1 METPIKFHRSTLAVV
16 VSALIAGHA
25 VADEDVTQLETMTVL
40 GETYRNTATKTSL
53 EPEETPQAI
62 TIITKD
68 EMDLRGV
75 STVSEALRYSSGVN
89 TELRGGAVTRLDL
102 FNIRGFINYT
112 NFYDGLPLLF
122 NGWNLQPQIDAA
134 AVEQVEVF
142 KGPTSVLYGNIPP
155 GGMVNI
161 IAKTPQ
167 SEPANTVSVS
177 TGTNSL
183 KEVNFD
189 TTGQIGDSN
198 VNYRIVGMAKQRDG
212 QAETSEDERY
222 LIAPSFDWQATDNTL
237 VNVNVYYQNDPSAG
251 IYTTVPAAG
260 SVLDNPLGSLS
271 PDTYLGDK
279 NWNTYEREVLMVG
292 YKILHDFNNNWQF
305 LQNARYM
312 TADSYQ
318 ENTYNS
324 PLAADNRTIGRN
336 AYLTDEDS
344 TSFVIDNQL
353 SGYVAHGNFE
363 HNLLLGLD
371 YQYLDS
377 DVKYKDTLGYSL
389 TQDIFNPNHNQID
402 RDALKFAY
410 QQALD
415 IKTKQ
420 LGVYFQD
427 QLRYNNLVMIA
438 GLRWDKYE
446 SDTNTVSDYLGTVT
460 PSKEKLDENN
470 VSFRVGALYEL
481 DFGLSP
487 YLTYSESFEP
497 IAGADASGKA
507 FDPSTGH
514 QWELGFKYA
523 PLGGDVSGN
532 LALFHITKKNAILT
546 DPNNPYAP
554 QYQAGEVVSQGAELE
569 AKWQATPQADLTLNY
584 TYINMEIKEDSY
596 YHQEGKTPVWVPEQ
610 TTSLWANYY
619 YEGTLTGLRTSAGVR
634 YVGKTEMDAQNSD
647 QVPDYTLVDLAASY
661 DLSAASQSLDGASVT
676 LSASNIFD
684 EEYYSCYDKNNCWFG
699 AERSI
704 EAKLEYKF

>member
-222 LIAPSFDWQATDNTL
+222 LIAPSFDWQATNNTL

-279 NWNTYEREVLMVG
+279 NWNTYEREVLMIG

-610 TTSLWANYY
+610 TASLWANYY

>member
-279 NWNTYEREVLMVG
+279 NWNTYEREVLMIG

-427 QLRYNNLVMIA
+427 QLRYKNLVMIA

-610 TTSLWANYY
+610 TASLWANYY

>member
-198 VNYRIVGMAKQRDG
+198 VNYHIVGMAKQRDG

-279 NWNTYEREVLMVG
+279 NWNTYEREVLMIG

-410 QQALD
+410 QQTLD

-569 AKWQATPQADLTLNY
+569 AKWQAAPQADLTLNY

-610 TTSLWANYY
+610 TASLWANYY

>member
-1 METPIKFHRSTLAVV
+1 MYKR
-16 VSALIAGHA
+16 
-25 VADEDVTQLETMTVL
+25 Q
-40 GETYRNTATKTSL
+40 
-53 EPEETPQAI
+53 
-62 TIITKD
+62 
-68 EMDLRGV
+68 
-75 STVSEALRYSSGVN
+75 
-89 TELRGGAVTRLDL
+89 
-102 FNIRGFINYT
+102 
-112 NFYDGLPLLF
+112 
-122 NGWNLQPQIDAA
+122 
-134 AVEQVEVF
+134 
-142 KGPTSVLYGNIPP
+142 
-155 GGMVNI
+155 
-161 IAKTPQ
+161 
-167 SEPANTVSVS
+167 
-177 TGTNSL
+177 
-183 KEVNFD
+183 
-189 TTGQIGDSN
+189 
-198 VNYRIVGMAKQRDG
+198 
-212 QAETSEDERY
+212 
-222 LIAPSFDWQATDNTL
+222 
-237 VNVNVYYQNDPSAG
+237 
-251 IYTTVPAAG
+251 
-260 SVLDNPLGSLS
+260 GSLS

-336 AYLTDEDS
+336 AYLTDEES

-363 HNLLLGLD
+363 HNLLFGLD

-402 RDALKFAY
+402 RDGLKFAY

-460 PSKEKLDENN
+460 PSKEKLDESNI
-470 VSFRVGALYEL
+470 SFRVGALYEL

-507 FDPSTGH
+507 FDPSSGH

-610 TTSLWANYY
+610 TASLWANYY

>member
-251 IYTTVPAAG
+251 IYTTVSAAG

-279 NWNTYEREVLMVG
+279 NWNTYEREVLMIG

-610 TTSLWANYY
+610 TASLWANYY

>member
-40 GETYRNTATKTSL
+40 GKTYRNTATKTSL

-251 IYTTVPAAG
+251 IYTTVPVAG

-279 NWNTYEREVLMVG
+279 NWNTYEREVLMIG

-389 TQDIFNPNHNQID
+389 TQYIFNPNHNQID

-610 TTSLWANYY
+610 TASLWANYY

>member
-222 LIAPSFDWQATDNTL
+222 LIAPSFDWQATDKTL

-279 NWNTYEREVLMVG
+279 NWNTYEREVLMIG

-438 GLRWDKYE
+438 GFRWDKYE

-610 TTSLWANYY
+610 TASLWANYY

>member
-189 TTGQIGDSN
+189 TTGQIGDSH

-279 NWNTYEREVLMVG
+279 NWNTYEREVLMIG

-584 TYINMEIKEDSY
+584 TYINLEIKEDSY

-610 TTSLWANYY
+610 TASLWANYY

>member
-260 SVLDNPLGSLS
+260 SVLDNPFGSLS

-279 NWNTYEREVLMVG
+279 NWNTYEREVLMIG

-610 TTSLWANYY
+610 TASLWANYY

>member
-161 IAKTPQ
+161 IAKIPQ

-532 LALFHITKKNAILT
+532 LSLFHITKKNAILT

-610 TTSLWANYY
+610 TASLWANYY
-619 YEGTLTGLRTSAGVR
+619 YESTLTGLRTSAGVR

>member
-260 SVLDNPLGSLS
+260 SVLGNPLGSLS
-271 PDTYLGDK
+271 PNTYLGDK

-353 SGYVAHGNFE
+353 SGFVAHGNLE

-389 TQDIFNPNHNQID
+389 TQDIFNPNHYQID

-427 QLRYNNLVMIA
+427 QLRYRNLVMIA

-470 VSFRVGALYEL
+470 ISFRVGALYEL

-584 TYINMEIKEDSY
+584 TYIDMEIKEDSY

-610 TTSLWANYY
+610 TASLWANYY
-619 YEGTLTGLRTSAGVR
+619 YEGTLAGLRTSAGVR

-647 QVPDYTLVDLAASY
+647 QVPDYTLFDLAASY

-676 LSASNIFD
+676 VSASNIFD

>member
-279 NWNTYEREVLMVG
+279 NWNTYEREVLMIG

-610 TTSLWANYY
+610 TASLWANYY

-676 LSASNIFD
+676 LSTSNIFD

>member
-222 LIAPSFDWQATDNTL
+222 LIAPSFDWQATDKTL

-279 NWNTYEREVLMVG
+279 NWNTYEREVLMIG

-470 VSFRVGALYEL
+470 VSFRVGALYEP

-610 TTSLWANYY
+610 TASLWANYY

>member
-251 IYTTVPAAG
+251 IYTTVPTAG

-279 NWNTYEREVLMVG
+279 NWNTYEREVLMIG

-610 TTSLWANYY
+610 TASLWANYY

>member
-212 QAETSEDERY
+212 QAETSEEERY

-610 TTSLWANYY
+610 TASLWANYY

>member
-279 NWNTYEREVLMVG
+279 NWNTYEREVLMIG

-410 QQALD
+410 QQALN

-610 TTSLWANYY
+610 TASLWANYY

>member
-222 LIAPSFDWQATDNTL
+222 LIAPSFDWQATDKTL

-279 NWNTYEREVLMVG
+279 NWNTYEREVLMIG
-292 YKILHDFNNNWQF
+292 YKILHYFNNNWQF

-584 TYINMEIKEDSY
+584 TYINMEIKKDSY

-610 TTSLWANYY
+610 TASLWANYY

>member
-189 TTGQIGDSN
+189 TTGQIGGSN

-610 TTSLWANYY
+610 TASLWANYY

>member
-189 TTGQIGDSN
+189 TTGQIGGSN

-279 NWNTYEREVLMVG
+279 NWNTYEREVLMIG

-427 QLRYNNLVMIA
+427 QLRYNNLVMIT

-610 TTSLWANYY
+610 TASLWANYY

-661 DLSAASQSLDGASVT
+661 DLSAASQSFDGASVT

>member
-183 KEVNFD
+183 KEVYFD

-279 NWNTYEREVLMVG
+279 NWNTYEREVLMIG

-363 HNLLLGLD
+363 HNLLIGLD

-523 PLGGDVSGN
+523 PLGGDISGN

-610 TTSLWANYY
+610 TASLWANYY

>member
-279 NWNTYEREVLMVG
+279 NWNTYEREVLMIG

-610 TTSLWANYY
+610 TASLWANYY
-619 YEGTLTGLRTSAGVR
+619 YEGTLTGLRISAGVR

>member
-279 NWNTYEREVLMVG
+279 NWNTYEREVLMIG

-610 TTSLWANYY
+610 TASLWANYY

-634 YVGKTEMDAQNSD
+634 YVGKTEMNAQNSD

>member
-134 AVEQVEVF
+134 AVEQVEVL

-279 NWNTYEREVLMVG
+279 NWNTYEREVLMIG

-610 TTSLWANYY
+610 TASLWANYY

>member
-167 SEPANTVSVS
+167 SEPANTVSVR

-279 NWNTYEREVLMVG
+279 NWNTYEREVLMIS

-610 TTSLWANYY
+610 TASLWANYY

>member
-402 RDALKFAY
+402 HDGLKFAY

-610 TTSLWANYY
+610 TASLWANYY

>member
-279 NWNTYEREVLMVG
+279 NWNTYEREVLMIG

-554 QYQAGEVVSQGAELE
+554 QYQAGEVVSQGAELK

-610 TTSLWANYY
+610 TASLWANYY

-676 LSASNIFD
+676 LSTSNIFD

>member
-279 NWNTYEREVLMVG
+279 NWNTYEREVLMIG

-554 QYQAGEVVSQGAELE
+554 QYQAGEVLSQGAELE

-610 TTSLWANYY
+610 TASLWANYY

-661 DLSAASQSLDGASVT
+661 DLSAASQSLDGASLT

>member
-279 NWNTYEREVLMVG
+279 NWNTYEREVLMIG

-427 QLRYNNLVMIA
+427 QLRYKKLVMIA

-610 TTSLWANYY
+610 TASLWANYY

>member
-53 EPEETPQAI
+53 DPEETPQAI

-167 SEPANTVSVS
+167 SDPANTVSVS

-336 AYLTDEDS
+336 AYLTDEES

-402 RDALKFAY
+402 RDALKFTY

-427 QLRYNNLVMIA
+427 QLRYRNLVMIA

-470 VSFRVGALYEL
+470 ISFRVGALYEL

-554 QYQAGEVVSQGAELE
+554 QYQAGEVVSQGVELE
-569 AKWQATPQADLTLNY
+569 TKWQATPQADLTLNY
-584 TYINMEIKEDSY
+584 TYIDMEIKEDSY

-610 TTSLWANYY
+610 TASLWANYY
-619 YEGTLTGLRTSAGVR
+619 YEGTLAGLRTSAGVR

-647 QVPDYTLVDLAASY
+647 QVPDYTLFDLAASY

-676 LSASNIFD
+676 VSASNIFD

>member
-53 EPEETPQAI
+53 DPEETPQAI

-183 KEVNFD
+183 KELSFD

-198 VNYRIVGMAKQRDG
+198 VNYRIVGLAKQRDG

-336 AYLTDEDS
+336 AYLTDEES

-438 GLRWDKYE
+438 GLRWDTYE

-470 VSFRVGALYEL
+470 ISFRVGALYEL

-584 TYINMEIKEDSY
+584 TYIDMEIKEDSY

-610 TTSLWANYY
+610 TASLWANYY
-619 YEGTLTGLRTSAGVR
+619 YEGTLAGLRTSAGVR

-647 QVPDYTLVDLAASY
+647 QVPDYTLFDLAASY

-676 LSASNIFD
+676 VSASNIFD

>member
-198 VNYRIVGMAKQRDG
+198 VDYRIVGMAKQRDG

-260 SVLDNPLGSLS
+260 SVLDNPIGSLS

-279 NWNTYEREVLMVG
+279 NWNTYEREVLMIG

-610 TTSLWANYY
+610 TASLWANYY
-619 YEGTLTGLRTSAGVR
+619 YEDTLAGLRTSAGVR

>member
-1 METPIKFHRSTLAVV
+1 
-16 VSALIAGHA
+16 
-25 VADEDVTQLETMTVL
+25 
-40 GETYRNTATKTSL
+40 
-53 EPEETPQAI
+53 
-62 TIITKD
+62 
-68 EMDLRGV
+68 
-75 STVSEALRYSSGVN
+75 
-89 TELRGGAVTRLDL
+89 
-102 FNIRGFINYT
+102 
-112 NFYDGLPLLF
+112 
-122 NGWNLQPQIDAA
+122 
-134 AVEQVEVF
+134 
-142 KGPTSVLYGNIPP
+142 
-155 GGMVNI
+155 
-161 IAKTPQ
+161 
-167 SEPANTVSVS
+167 
-177 TGTNSL
+177 
-183 KEVNFD
+183 
-189 TTGQIGDSN
+189 
-198 VNYRIVGMAKQRDG
+198 MAKQRDG

-279 NWNTYEREVLMVG
+279 NWNTYEREVLMIG

-610 TTSLWANYY
+610 TASLWANYY

>member
-222 LIAPSFDWQATDNTL
+222 LIAPSFDWQVTDNTL

-279 NWNTYEREVLMVG
+279 NWNTYEREVLMIG

-554 QYQAGEVVSQGAELE
+554 QYQAGEVLSQGAELE

-610 TTSLWANYY
+610 TASLWANYY

>member
-189 TTGQIGDSN
+189 TTGQIGDSK

-279 NWNTYEREVLMVG
+279 NWNTYEREVLMIG

-610 TTSLWANYY
+610 TASLWANYY

>member
-251 IYTTVPAAG
+251 IYTTVPAVG

-279 NWNTYEREVLMVG
+279 NWNTYEREVLMIG

-610 TTSLWANYY
+610 TASLWANYY

>member
-279 NWNTYEREVLMVG
+279 NWNTYEREVLMIG
-292 YKILHDFNNNWQF
+292 YKILHDFNNWQF

-389 TQDIFNPNHNQID
+389 TQDIFNPNQNQID

-610 TTSLWANYY
+610 TASLWANYY